1 MARQPFLPTY
11 KGTPTSMGSD
21 LIERM
26 PEVAQFVGRIAINW
40 SGVELHLSLTLGS
53 LFGVENPSA
62 VAVFLSL
69 RNHRAQRDALRAAA
83 EKTLTGDARRIFDA
97 ILTIHQE
104 LDKQRND
111 VIHCV
116 WGRGDATPDGV
127 IWTSLQDHAN
137 MLLNDY
143 HLGATGKLSAAD
155 RPSQIAK
162 DYFVVRYRDLET
174 LNGEIVALYRAV
186 GNFHAALRYETGHSG
201 PAYNRLL
208 AEPIIQKA
216 IARTAST

>member
-1 MARQPFLPTY
+1 
-11 KGTPTSMGSD
+11 MGSD

-26 PEVAQFVGRIAINW
+26 PEVAQLVGRIAINW

-53 LFGVENPSA
+53 LLGVENASA

-69 RNHRAQRDALRAAA
+69 RSHRAQRDALRAAA
-83 EKTLTGDARRIFDA
+83 EKTLTGDARQIFDA

-116 WGRGDATPDGV
+116 WGRGDATPDGI
-127 IWTSLQDHAN
+127 IWTSLQNHAN

-143 HLGATGKLSAAD
+143 HLGATGQLSAEE

-162 DYFVVRYRDLET
+162 DYFVVRYGDLET

-186 GNFHAALRYETGHSG
+186 GNFHAALRYETGHAGRS
-201 PAYNRLL
+201 YDRLL

-216 IARTAST
+216 LARTASA